1 MGRLCD
7 QMLSDLS
14 LKNYSQNTVQA
25 YLRCCRNLAKH
36 YLRSPAELA
45 EKEIRAFLLYLIR
58 ERQISASDLR
68 MHVAGIK
75 FLYRITLRTP
85 EKVDQ
90 IPWPKSPKTLP
101 EVLTK
106 EEILAVLEH
115 VRSLKHRAIITAAY
129 AAGMRISEVCA
140 LHLRGDIDSK
150 QMLIHIRSGKGGK
163 DRWAMLSHRLLNLL
177 REYWRQTRPTGPFLF
192 PGQDPDHPI
201 SPSSVREVFKKAL
214 RESGISKPVTFHT
227 LRHSFATHLLES
239 GTDLRVIQA
248 LLGHVSIGTTT
259 RYTHV
264 STHLIRLTRSPL
276 DSPKSNQNCPVS

>member
-14 LKNYSQNTVQA
+14 LKNYSQNTGQA

-36 YLRSPAELA
+36 YLRSPEELA
-45 EKEIRAFLLYLIR
+45 EKDIRAFLLYLIR

-140 LHLRGDIDSK
+140 LHVRGDIDSK

-163 DRWAMLSHRLLNLL
+163 DRWAMLSDRLLNLL

-276 DSPKSNQNCPVS
+276 DNPKSNQNCPVS